1 VRSEGHEF
9 CAILFAHLLRWSI
22 DQLRYLAT
30 AAKYLLIA
38 VVVIYAVDWAV
49 FEARLSH
56 GTGLQSVS
64 VDQFLTTPLKGQK
77 TEYDYLGTSAV
88 SCASSLLPQYAA
100 SQWNPPCWYLKR
112 HNVSWK

>member
-1 VRSEGHEF
+1 MRYV
-9 CAILFAHLLRWSI
+9 AI
-22 DQLRYLAT
+22 

-38 VVVIYAVDWAV
+38 IVVIYAADWVV
-49 FEARLSH
+49 FEVRLSR
-56 GTGLQSVS
+56 GSGLQSVS

-77 TEYDYLGTSAV
+77 TEYDYLGTAPV
-88 SCASSLLPQYAA
+88 SCASALFPQYAV

>member
-1 VRSEGHEF
+1 MN
-9 CAILFAHLLRWSI
+9 
-22 DQLRYLAT
+22 QLRYLAI

-38 VVVIYAVDWAV
+38 ALMTYAADWAV
-49 FEARLSH
+49 FEVRLSR

-88 SCASSLLPQYAA
+88 NCASALFPQYAA
-100 SQWNPPCWYLKR
+100 SQWNTPCWYLKR